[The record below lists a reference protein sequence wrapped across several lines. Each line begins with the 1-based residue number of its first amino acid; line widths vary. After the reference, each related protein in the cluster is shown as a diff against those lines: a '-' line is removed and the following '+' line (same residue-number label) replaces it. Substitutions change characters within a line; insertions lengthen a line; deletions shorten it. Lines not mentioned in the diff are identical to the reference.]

1 MKMVRRIKNAI
12 LILIAGGV
20 IGIVLLILANM
31 IPTDSIIKNARASV
45 DIFKLEGS
53 NPQVIHGYQATALD
67 NYTDAWMLRNAF
79 YNGEESAWQKAL
91 HVYYYGYPDEESY
104 DVRESTIA
112 WLEGKDGYEKKSYAR
127 YWHGYLILL
136 KPLLYFWDYGDIR
149 GFLKWIELSMVIYIC
164 VLLSKRKLER
174 FIPAFIAAMIC
185 IEFQL
190 IGMSMQYSWVFLIG
204 MAFSVMI
211 LRKAPHRSEED
222 GRDDLLFLV
231 IGMLTSYFD
240 FLTYPL
246 FTLGIPLLFLI
257 ICEREEERE
266 NAALLGTA
274 IKHSVYWSVGYIGM
288 WVQKWILCTVFTGEN
303 LLADGLNSILE
314 RSGRSVNGEQV
325 GYVDALRANIAPICK
340 YPYFLA
346 VLAAAVL
353 IFVICRKEESGTFS
367 GWVFL
372 TYLYIAFLPF
382 CWYAVSVNHS
392 YIHFFMTGK
401 LLGITV
407 FAVLCMLTEVGKNEY
422 KNH

>member
-1 MKMVRRIKNAI
+1 MKIVRRIKSAI

-20 IGIVLLILANM
+20 IGIILLVFANM
-31 IPTDSIIKNARASV
+31 IPIDSIIENAGASV
-45 DIFKLEGS
+45 DIFKIEGS
-53 NPQVIHGYQATALD
+53 NPQVIHGYQATSLD

-91 HVYYYGYPDEESY
+91 HVYYYSYTDEEY
-104 DVRESTIA
+104 DVRESMIA
-112 WLEGKDGYEKKSYAR
+112 WLEGKEGYEKKSYAR

-149 GFLKWIELSMVIYIC
+149 GFLKWIELSMVVYIC

-174 FIPAFIAAMIC
+174 FIPAFIAAMVC

-204 MAFSVMI
+204 MAFSAVI
-211 LRKAPHRSEED
+211 LRKVPCGTEEG
-222 GRDDLLFLV
+222 GRDGLLFLV

-257 ICEREEERE
+257 ICEREEKKD
-266 NAALLGTA
+266 NATLLGTA
-274 IKHSVYWSVGYIGM
+274 IKHSVYWTVGYIGM

-303 LLADGLNSILE
+303 LMADGLNSILE

-325 GYVDALRANIAPICK
+325 GYVDALRANMAPICK

-353 IFVICRKEESGTFS
+353 ILVICRKEEKGIFS
-367 GWVFL
+367 RWVLL
-372 TYLYIAFLPF
+372 TYLYIAILPF

-392 YIHFFMTGK
+392 YIHSFMTYK

-407 FAVLCMLTEVGKNEY
+407 FAVLCMLTEVRKNEF
-422 KNH
+422 KIH

>member
-1 MKMVRRIKNAI
+1 MKIVRRIKSAI

-20 IGIVLLILANM
+20 TGIILLVFANM
-31 IPTDSIIKNARASV
+31 IPTDYIIENARASV
-45 DIFKLEGS
+45 DIFKIEGS
-53 NPQVIHGYQATALD
+53 NPQVIHGYQATSLD

-91 HVYYYGYPDEESY
+91 HVYYYSYTDEEY
-104 DVRESTIA
+104 DVRESMIA
-112 WLEGKDGYEKKSYAR
+112 WLEGKEGYEKKSYAR

-149 GFLKWIELSMVIYIC
+149 GFLKWIELSMVVYIC

-174 FIPAFIAAMIC
+174 FIPAFIAAMVC

-204 MAFSVMI
+204 MAFSAVI
-211 LRKAPHRSEED
+211 LRKVPCGTEEG
-222 GRDDLLFLV
+222 GRDGLLFLV

-257 ICEREEERE
+257 ICEREEKKD

-274 IKHSVYWSVGYIGM
+274 IKHSVYWTVGYIGM

-303 LLADGLNSILE
+303 LMADGLNSILE

-325 GYVDALRANIAPICK
+325 GYVDALRANMAPICK

-353 IFVICRKEESGTFS
+353 ILVICRKEEKGIFS
-367 GWVFL
+367 GWVLL
-372 TYLYIAFLPF
+372 TYLYIAILPF
-382 CWYAVSVNHS
+382 CWYAVSINHS
-392 YIHFFMTGK
+392 YIHAFMTYK

-407 FAVLCMLTEVGKNEY
+407 FAVLCMLTEVRKNEF
-422 KNH
+422 KKH

>member
-1 MKMVRRIKNAI
+1 MKIVRRIKSAI

-20 IGIVLLILANM
+20 TGIILLVFANM
-31 IPTDSIIKNARASV
+31 IPTDYIIENARASV
-45 DIFKLEGS
+45 DIFKIEGS
-53 NPQVIHGYQATALD
+53 NPQVIHGYQATSLD

-91 HVYYYGYPDEESY
+91 HVYYYSYTDEEY
-104 DVRESTIA
+104 DVRESMIA
-112 WLEGKDGYEKKSYAR
+112 WLEGKEGYEKKSYAR

-149 GFLKWIELSMVIYIC
+149 GFLKWIELSMVVYIC

-174 FIPAFIAAMIC
+174 FIPAFIAAMVC

-204 MAFSVMI
+204 MAFSAVI
-211 LRKAPHRSEED
+211 LRKVPCGTEEG
-222 GRDDLLFLV
+222 GRDGLLFLV

-246 FTLGIPLLFLI
+246 FTLGIPLLFLM
-257 ICEREEERE
+257 ICEREEKRE
-266 NAALLGTA
+266 NAALLGMA
-274 IKHSVYWSVGYIGM
+274 VKYSVYWGVGYIGM

-325 GYVDALRANIAPICK
+325 GYVDALRANMAPICK

-353 IFVICRKEESGTFS
+353 ILVICRKEEKGIFS
-367 GWVFL
+367 GWVLL
-372 TYLYIAFLPF
+372 TYLYIAILPF
-382 CWYAVSVNHS
+382 CWYAVSINHS
-392 YIHFFMTGK
+392 HIHAFMTYK

-407 FAVLCMLTEVGKNEY
+407 FAVLCMLTEVRKNEF
-422 KNH
+422 KIH